1 MNLRNKK
8 GFTLVELLVATAI
21 MVVMISIG
29 VVTFVSSKNA
39 SSLNSYTDGIISS
52 LEQARG
58 NALSGKEGSSYGIKF
73 TTNTLTHTLFTG
85 STYSSSATTNVVTQ
99 IGTGYTLTT
108 NLTGSSNTIVFSRL
122 TGVPSATGTIT
133 LLQQATS
140 KSKIITIGTQGN
152 ITVQ

>member
-21 MVVMISIG
+21 MVLMISIG

-58 NALSGKEGSSYGIKF
+58 NALSGKGGSSYGIKF

-99 IGTGYTLTT
+99 IGTGYTPTT

>member
-8 GFTLVELLVATAI
+8 GFTLVELLVAIAI
-21 MVVMISIG
+21 MVLMISIG

-39 SSLNSYTDGIISS
+39 SNLNSYTDGIISS

-58 NALSGKEGSSYGIKF
+58 NALSGKGGSSYGIKF

>member
-58 NALSGKEGSSYGIKF
+58 NALSGKGGSSYGIKF